1 MKCEKCGQMM
11 GNSAA
16 FCPNCGEKADSKA
29 QAEAKAKQKKLALY
43 AGIGIS
49 VVLVIALIISL
60 IGGSGYK
67 SGYEGAIEHFIDF
80 YIYYQRDKENMLA
93 MAPAVVWQTW
103 ADVKNNGDI
112 NELFREFS
120 EIGEQARKENKD
132 LIKKTK
138 ATYQVNYPTK
148 LSVQECQQ
156 VERALENRD
165 DVNYSAITEAYSFAL
180 EVDVVALVDGE
191 KKEEK
196 CDWDIIAVKMDGKW
210 HLAEG
215 SVSGSNIRWLMDR
228 FFNRAYSDISSD

>member
-80 YIYYQRDKENMLA
+80 YYYYQRDKEDMLS
-93 MAPAVVWQTW
+93 MAPEVFWQTW
-103 ADVKNNGDI
+103 EDGNVDEI
-112 NELFREFS
+112 FREFA
-120 EIGEQARKENKD
+120 ERGEMVRKEQKD
-132 LIKKTK
+132 ILKRAKVF
-138 ATYQVNYPTK
+138 YQVNYPTK
-148 LSVQECQQ
+148 LTVQECRQ
-156 VERALENRD
+156 VEKTLEKRD
-165 DVNYSAITEAYSFAL
+165 DVNYSEITEAYSFTLEISAL
-180 EVDVVALVDGE
+180 LDGVNKE
-191 KKEEK
+191 KE
-196 CDWDIIAVKMDGKW
+196 WDIIAIKMDGKW
-210 HLAEG
+210 YLTVG
-215 SVSGSNIRWLMDR
+215 SNYNSNIRWLMDVA
-228 FFNRAYSDISSD
+228 F